1 MVRWVGNDEVCD
13 NTEGQ
18 QCLLCA
24 QEAEANKPR
33 RGFKK
38 HSSFEWGG
46 GGRPLNSCLVLEPS
60 SSLGLKHVG
69 QFIHLYHLLCL
80 SRHQYFLLRHEEQ
93 PLTMPLDASSSDQST
108 PNGWSIDRVPLLLP

>member
-1 MVRWVGNDEVCD
+1 MRFATTQKDNNAFFVHKRLKLTNLVEVLK
-13 NTEGQ
+13 NT
-18 QCLLCA
+18 LA
-24 QEAEANKPR
+24 
-33 RGFKK
+33 
-38 HSSFEWGG
+38 SSGG

>member
-1 MVRWVGNDEVCD
+1 MRFATTQKANNAFFVHKRLKLTNLVEVLK
-13 NTEGQ
+13 NTLALSG
-18 QCLLCA
+18 
-24 QEAEANKPR
+24 
-33 RGFKK
+33 G
-38 HSSFEWGG
+38 WWG

-60 SSLGLKHVG
+60 SSLGLKHLG
-69 QFIHLYHLLCL
+69 QSIHLYHLLCL